1 MECAI
6 CYDPMTAQTGR
17 TTLSCNHAFHL
28 ACIVNSMIVGS
39 NFTCPCC
46 RHELGEKEIPE
57 LPEEASDVDT
67 SIAEVEELEEDPQLE
82 QLVRGNQALT
92 PYMWAHMNRTGVDP
106 YAAFSKLWTS
116 ILTIQAQWRGHQ
128 TRQFLRARL
137 FATPPAELPPL
148 AIETCWA
155 PDGTARRR
163 RIPAPMPN

>member
-6 CYDPMTAQTGR
+6 CYDPMTAKTGQA
-17 TTLSCNHAFHL
+17 TLSCAHAFHL

-57 LPEEASDVDT
+57 LAVDASEDESE
-67 SIAEVEELEEDPQLE
+67 SIAEPEEDPQLE

-116 ILTIQAQWRGHQ
+116 ILTIQAQWRGYQ
-128 TRQFLRARL
+128 TRQVLRARL
-137 FATPPAELPPL
+137 FATPAAELPPL

-163 RIPAPMPN
+163 RIPVPMPN